1 MLKLSEEELCGR
13 IYGFSEIGVP
23 LADIMLKHNNGLVL
37 QNEVKHIRE
46 VLFLKQNNKVFC
58 SKSETVY

>member
-1 MLKLSEEELCGR
+1 MKLSEKELCGK
-13 IYGFSEIGVP
+13 IYGFSEIDVL
-23 LADIMLKHNNGLVL
+23 LADRILKHNNGLVL

-46 VLFLKQNNKVFC
+46 VLFLKQNNEVFS